1 MTQLTHDLGMMTLPV
16 SKAAQR
22 KLAHSLAKTLVSE
35 GIYVA
40 EVAVGGIVKGS
51 AIDSEGK
58 KGALAADEVAEEFMQ
73 LLKRR
78 DPAVWDVVLGK
89 APTLEDVQ
97 GAG

>member
-1 MTQLTHDLGMMTLPV
+1 MMTLAV

-22 KLAHSLAKTLVSE
+22 KLVHILAKTLASE

-40 EVAVGGIVKGS
+40 EVTVAGMVKGS
-51 AIDSEGK
+51 AIDPEGK
-58 KGALAADEVAEEFMQ
+58 KGTLTADEVAEEFMQ
-73 LLKRR
+73 LLNRR

-89 APTLEDVQ
+89 APMVEDVQ